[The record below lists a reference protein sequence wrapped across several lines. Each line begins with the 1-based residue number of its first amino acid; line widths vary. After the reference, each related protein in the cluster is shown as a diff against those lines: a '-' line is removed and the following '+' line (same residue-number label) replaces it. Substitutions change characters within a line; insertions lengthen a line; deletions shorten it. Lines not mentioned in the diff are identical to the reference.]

1 MKDKRKYIILAVI
14 SALFIYLDQITKIW
28 ATNNLKGKSP
38 IIVIENYFDL
48 RYVTNR
54 GAAWGMFGNFGTD
67 FRIPFFI
74 VITIIAS
81 LVLGY
86 YYHRL
91 KRKQLILQFALA
103 FVVAGMIGNFID
115 RVFVTFVVD
124 FIDWHVGAHHWPT
137 FNIAD
142 VAISIGMGLIV
153 IDFIL
158 HHKEYAENEAK
169 RIEEKKRKKESVGA
183 GSHANPKEEN

>member
-1 MKDKRKYIILAVI
+1 MKDKRRYIILAVI
-14 SALFIYLDQITKIW
+14 SGLFIYLDQITKIW
-28 ATNNLKGKSP
+28 ATNTLKGKP
-38 IIVIENYFDL
+38 QITVIENYFHL
-48 RYVTNR
+48 KYVTNR

-81 LVLGY
+81 IVLGY
-86 YYHRL
+86 FYHKL
-91 KRKQLILQFALA
+91 EKKQLIMQIALS

-124 FIDWHVGAHHWPT
+124 FIDWHIGKHHWPT

-153 IDFIL
+153 IDFIINR
-158 HHKEYAENEAK
+158 KEYAEKEEK
-169 RIEEKKRKKESVGA
+169 RLEEKKAKKLA
-183 GSHANPKEEN
+183 KQLAKEGK